1 MTDDPLTRYA
11 ALMNRANAPRE
22 LSRAVLDRIESQQS
36 EQTRPTGATGS
47 AAPRHQAGPAPT
59 PFSVKRHRFRG
70 FAVAA
75 CLLLLAVLV
84 GLSLAVP
91 RFAKNAGPLGFAI
104 NAYGASGNSLLAMG
118 EDGRILFEAD
128 ILFRVPPDDRYAE
141 EGVYTGCMFR
151 IEGDDIVRVQAHIDK
166 GELYRYTYDEF
177 QAASNPDR
185 WAEAQQW
192 STASIGE
199 GAFFGAYDL
208 VQPVSSLS
216 ESEQPDNQTVG
227 VKCYQRLGSTV
238 DLPVN
243 DEIGSRLSDYCFG
256 LWTNEDAGA
265 VTGYQDYIDTLDT
278 VTIEKADG
286 SHATKSIELTA
297 ADVKAKLVPS
307 ETNGTPAL
315 ELIPQIVDPFEGD
328 VQERLNK
335 RSEGYTWIHTLYG
348 TVAEENCEPFP
359 FEGEQLQSLD
369 RPLTEPASQPAV
381 EPASAEP
388 DEAVTPQDTWV
399 VCKNPLRLGEA
410 IDVRPRR
417 LQQVLQSERWIHPRR
432 EWRAE
437 RRIRVRGHRHH
448 GAQHVGQDAVRRRN
462 ARLVRHRQEDGRRAV
477 LRPKR
482 AFLAAVD
489 KRHRTSDRQ
498 LEREPVLRAD
508 PARRDEDVHGA
519 ARRRRQR
526 PRRPHVLVPLPQHL
540 LRRSHHGNV
549 PHRRFDPSLGRSAAQ
564 PPLPC
569 AELSFLPVLGHR
581 RSLRGFEAARTPP
594 AKRIRSNELFR
605 LPQNNLT
612 L

>member
-265 VTGYQDYIDTLDT
+265 VTGYQDYIDTLDGATLT

-381 EPASAEP
+381 EPAS
-388 DEAVTPQDTWV
+388 
-399 VCKNPLRLGEA
+399 
-410 IDVRPRR
+410 RPRTR
-417 LQQVLQSERWIHPRR
+417 GWYARTRCAW
-432 EWRAE
+432 E
-437 RRIRVRGHRHH
+437 RRSTCGSPSTLSTI
-448 GAQHVGQDAVRRRN
+448 N
-462 ARLVRHRQEDGRRAV
+462 RHRADQ
-477 LRPKR
+477 PK
-482 AFLAAVD
+482 A
-489 KRHRTSDRQ
+489 
-498 LEREPVLRAD
+498 
-508 PARRDEDVHGA
+508 
-519 ARRRRQR
+519 
-526 PRRPHVLVPLPQHL
+526 
-540 LRRSHHGNV
+540 
-549 PHRRFDPSLGRSAAQ
+549 
-564 PPLPC
+564 C
-569 AELSFLPVLGHR
+569 
-581 RSLRGFEAARTPP
+581 
-594 AKRIRSNELFR
+594 
-605 LPQNNLT
+605 
-612 L
+612 

>member
-11 ALMNRANAPRE
+11 ALMNRAHAPRE

-177 QAASNPDR
+177 QTASNPDR

-265 VTGYQDYIDTLDT
+265 VTGYQDYIDTLDGATLT

-410 IDVRPRR
+410 IDVRFPVNVIDDQQASGGSTEGLLTCTNGTVATQLPTEVR
-417 LQQVLQSERWIHPRR
+417 LENLALPNPGDLDENGAPSDGYAYAAIDITVRNTSDKTLYADATQGWFGTVKKMGGEQFFAQSEHPIDSWNGNPFFVPIQPG
-432 EWRAE
+432 ETKTFT
-437 RRIRVRGHRHH
+437 VL
-448 GAQHVGQDAVRRRN
+448 HVV
-462 ARLVRHRQEDGRRAV
+462 
-477 LRPKR
+477 
-482 AFLAAVD
+482 AA
-489 KRHRTSDRQ
+489 SD
-498 LEREPVLRAD
+498 LAD
-508 PARRDEDVHGA
+508 PTFSYHYRNTSYGGRTTATYRIGA
-519 ARRRRQR
+519 
-526 PRRPHVLVPLPQHL
+526 
-540 LRRSHHGNV
+540 
-549 PHRRFDPSLGRSAAQ
+549 
-564 PPLPC
+564 
-569 AELSFLPVLGHR
+569 
-581 RSLRGFEAARTPP
+581 
-594 AKRIRSNELFR
+594 
-605 LPQNNLT
+605 LT
-612 L
+612 LP

>member
-141 EGVYTGCMFR
+141 KGVYTGCMFR

-177 QAASNPDR
+177 QTASNPDR

-265 VTGYQDYIDTLDT
+265 VTGYQDYIDTLDGATLT

-410 IDVRPRR
+410 IDVRFPVKT
-417 LQQVLQSERWIHPRR
+417 LSTI
-432 EWRAE
+432 
-437 RRIRVRGHRHH
+437 
-448 GAQHVGQDAVRRRN
+448 N
-462 ARLVRHRQEDGRRAV
+462 RHRADQ
-477 LRPKR
+477 PK
-482 AFLAAVD
+482 A
-489 KRHRTSDRQ
+489 
-498 LEREPVLRAD
+498 
-508 PARRDEDVHGA
+508 
-519 ARRRRQR
+519 
-526 PRRPHVLVPLPQHL
+526 
-540 LRRSHHGNV
+540 
-549 PHRRFDPSLGRSAAQ
+549 
-564 PPLPC
+564 C
-569 AELSFLPVLGHR
+569 
-581 RSLRGFEAARTPP
+581 
-594 AKRIRSNELFR
+594 
-605 LPQNNLT
+605 
-612 L
+612 

>member
-11 ALMNRANAPRE
+11 ALMNRAHAPRE

-177 QAASNPDR
+177 QTASNPDR

-243 DEIGSRLSDYCFG
+243 DEAGSRLSDYCFG
-256 LWTNEDAGA
+256 L
-265 VTGYQDYIDTLDT
+265 
-278 VTIEKADG
+278 
-286 SHATKSIELTA
+286 
-297 ADVKAKLVPS
+297 
-307 ETNGTPAL
+307 
-315 ELIPQIVDPFEGD
+315 
-328 VQERLNK
+328 
-335 RSEGYTWIHTLYG
+335 
-348 TVAEENCEPFP
+348 
-359 FEGEQLQSLD
+359 
-369 RPLTEPASQPAV
+369 
-381 EPASAEP
+381 
-388 DEAVTPQDTWV
+388 
-399 VCKNPLRLGEA
+399 
-410 IDVRPRR
+410 
-417 LQQVLQSERWIHPRR
+417 
-432 EWRAE
+432 
-437 RRIRVRGHRHH
+437 
-448 GAQHVGQDAVRRRN
+448 
-462 ARLVRHRQEDGRRAV
+462 
-477 LRPKR
+477 
-482 AFLAAVD
+482 
-489 KRHRTSDRQ
+489 
-498 LEREPVLRAD
+498 
-508 PARRDEDVHGA
+508 
-519 ARRRRQR
+519 
-526 PRRPHVLVPLPQHL
+526 
-540 LRRSHHGNV
+540 
-549 PHRRFDPSLGRSAAQ
+549 
-564 PPLPC
+564 
-569 AELSFLPVLGHR
+569 
-581 RSLRGFEAARTPP
+581 
-594 AKRIRSNELFR
+594 
-605 LPQNNLT
+605 
-612 L
+612 

>member
-11 ALMNRANAPRE
+11 ALMNRAHAPRE

-70 FAVAA
+70 FAV
-75 CLLLLAVLV
+75 
-84 GLSLAVP
+84 
-91 RFAKNAGPLGFAI
+91 
-104 NAYGASGNSLLAMG
+104 AMG

-177 QAASNPDR
+177 QTASNPDR

-265 VTGYQDYIDTLDT
+265 VTGYQDYIDTLDGATLT

-410 IDVRPRR
+410 IDVRFPVNVIDDQQASGGSTEGLLTCTNGTVATQLPTEVR
-417 LQQVLQSERWIHPRR
+417 LENLALPNPGDLDENGAPSDGYAYAAIDITVRNTSDKTLYADATQGWFGTVKKMGEEQFFAQSEPSWPLWTSGIEHPIDSWNGNPFFVPIQPG
-432 EWRAE
+432 ETKTFT
-437 RRIRVRGHRHH
+437 VL
-448 GAQHVGQDAVRRRN
+448 HVV
-462 ARLVRHRQEDGRRAV
+462 
-477 LRPKR
+477 
-482 AFLAAVD
+482 AA
-489 KRHRTSDRQ
+489 SD
-498 LEREPVLRAD
+498 LAD
-508 PARRDEDVHGA
+508 PTFSYHYRNTSYGGRTTATYRIGA
-519 ARRRRQR
+519 
-526 PRRPHVLVPLPQHL
+526 
-540 LRRSHHGNV
+540 
-549 PHRRFDPSLGRSAAQ
+549 
-564 PPLPC
+564 
-569 AELSFLPVLGHR
+569 
-581 RSLRGFEAARTPP
+581 
-594 AKRIRSNELFR
+594 
-605 LPQNNLT
+605 LT
-612 L
+612 LP

>member
-1 MTDDPLTRYA
+1 
-11 ALMNRANAPRE
+11 
-22 LSRAVLDRIESQQS
+22 
-36 EQTRPTGATGS
+36 
-47 AAPRHQAGPAPT
+47 
-59 PFSVKRHRFRG
+59 
-70 FAVAA
+70 
-75 CLLLLAVLV
+75 
-84 GLSLAVP
+84 
-91 RFAKNAGPLGFAI
+91 
-104 NAYGASGNSLLAMG
+104 
-118 EDGRILFEAD
+118 
-128 ILFRVPPDDRYAE
+128 
-141 EGVYTGCMFR
+141 MFR

-177 QAASNPDR
+177 QTASNPDR

-265 VTGYQDYIDTLDT
+265 VTGYQDYIDTLDGATLT

-410 IDVRPRR
+410 IDVRFPVNVIDDQQASGGSTEGLLTCTNGTVATQLPTEVR
-417 LQQVLQSERWIHPRR
+417 LENLALPNPGDLDENGAPSDGYAYAAIDITVRNTSDKTLYADATQGWFGTVKKMGGEQFFAQSEPSWPLWTSGIEHPIDSWNGNPFFVPIQPG
-432 EWRAE
+432 ETKTFT
-437 RRIRVRGHRHH
+437 VL
-448 GAQHVGQDAVRRRN
+448 HVV
-462 ARLVRHRQEDGRRAV
+462 
-477 LRPKR
+477 
-482 AFLAAVD
+482 AA
-489 KRHRTSDRQ
+489 SD
-498 LEREPVLRAD
+498 LAD
-508 PARRDEDVHGA
+508 PTFSYHYRNTSYGGRTTATYRIGA
-519 ARRRRQR
+519 
-526 PRRPHVLVPLPQHL
+526 
-540 LRRSHHGNV
+540 
-549 PHRRFDPSLGRSAAQ
+549 
-564 PPLPC
+564 
-569 AELSFLPVLGHR
+569 
-581 RSLRGFEAARTPP
+581 
-594 AKRIRSNELFR
+594 
-605 LPQNNLT
+605 LT
-612 L
+612 LP

>member
-11 ALMNRANAPRE
+11 ALMNRAHAPRE

-177 QAASNPDR
+177 QAASNPDH

-265 VTGYQDYIDTLDT
+265 VTGYQDYIDTLDGATLT

-381 EPASAEP
+381 EPSSAEP

-410 IDVRPRR
+410 IDVRFPVNVIDDQQASGGSTEGLLTCTNGTVATQLPTEVR
-417 LQQVLQSERWIHPRR
+417 LENLALPNPGDLDDSNKFFKANGGFTLDENGAPSDGYAYAAIDITVRNTSDKTLYADATQGWFGTVKKMGGEQFFAQSEPSWPLWTSGIEHPIDSWNGNPFFVPIQPG
-432 EWRAE
+432 ETKTFT
-437 RRIRVRGHRHH
+437 VL
-448 GAQHVGQDAVRRRN
+448 HVV
-462 ARLVRHRQEDGRRAV
+462 
-477 LRPKR
+477 
-482 AFLAAVD
+482 AA
-489 KRHRTSDRQ
+489 SD
-498 LEREPVLRAD
+498 LAD
-508 PARRDEDVHGA
+508 PTFSYHYRNTSYGGRTTATYRIGA
-519 ARRRRQR
+519 
-526 PRRPHVLVPLPQHL
+526 
-540 LRRSHHGNV
+540 
-549 PHRRFDPSLGRSAAQ
+549 
-564 PPLPC
+564 
-569 AELSFLPVLGHR
+569 
-581 RSLRGFEAARTPP
+581 
-594 AKRIRSNELFR
+594 
-605 LPQNNLT
+605 LT
-612 L
+612 LP